1 MKDLVICRNT
11 EKNKF
16 YLGLQNLRYETKPSV
31 KTRKEYALYFFH
43 SFETIPQIYKK
54 NQIWIFSFRELAL
67 KRIEHLYFNISE
79 ICDMKN
85 VCLKKTPVHW
95 DFYH

>member
-54 NQIWIFSFRELAL
+54 NQIFS
-67 KRIEHLYFNISE
+67 H
-79 ICDMKN
+79 N
-85 VCLKKTPVHW
+85 VCGVYRTECLMTSFMMFLSSVSYSSLNNL
-95 DFYH
+95 FLT